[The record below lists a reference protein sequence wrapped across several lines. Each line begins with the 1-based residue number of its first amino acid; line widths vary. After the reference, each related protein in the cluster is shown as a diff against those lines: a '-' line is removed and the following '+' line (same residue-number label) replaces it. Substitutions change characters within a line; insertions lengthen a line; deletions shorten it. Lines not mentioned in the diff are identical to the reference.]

1 MKMRL
6 SLWMLSLAVGLAAT
20 GCITPREHNLPPA
33 ERLMAPGPGVAGP
46 GPGVLPPGIPV
57 ASPFGGGMPGQSG
70 MLGCPPMMGGMPG
83 MMPGMMA
90 GRAAPT
96 VQILFSKPEGMQV
109 RWDVTAQGAFDSVPL
124 VVPGR
129 YNFPQ
134 AAIYRVK
141 QTNIAGREG
150 VELYPTLEIGPTTPR
165 TEAYLAHNA
174 IPVQFTDED
183 FDQVLSGNFV
193 TKVIYLP
200 DPEFQEMALAG
211 VETLVSTRLD
221 PGVDPITEADR
232 RGAIL
237 AVIRLGNKDVEL
249 PGSSS
254 DANPA
259 IPMAGRGRGVVPVSY
274 QTGVG
279 YPPGMMAGQGGPM
292 MGQGGPM
299 MGQGGPMALSM
310 GPSPIG
316 PSGLIPPHVAG
327 ITAPEWGMPYS
338 GTPIGLP
345 GPPHIP
351 FGGPAGLKSYT
362 INNHTRMD
370 IPEPTRHIQVD
381 VRQQPGFSYPQ
392 PPNHANIRESMIE
405 PSLPFNQPQSMMHE
419 TVQ

>member
-1 MKMRL
+1 M
-6 SLWMLSLAVGLAAT
+6 
-20 GCITPREHNLPPA
+20 
-33 ERLMAPGPGVAGP
+33 MA
-46 GPGVLPPGIPV
+46 
-57 ASPFGGGMPGQSG
+57 GMPG
-70 MLGCPPMMGGMPG
+70 MMGGMPG
-83 MMPGMMA
+83 MMA
-90 GRAAPT
+90 GSAAPT
-96 VQILFSKPEGMQV
+96 VQLLFSKPEGMQI
-109 RWDVTAQGAFDSVPL
+109 RWDVAAQGAFDAVPL

-141 QTNIAGREG
+141 LTNIAGREG
-150 VELYPTLEIGPTTPR
+150 VELYPTLEVGPTTPR

-174 IPVQFTDED
+174 IPIQFTDED

-237 AVIRLGNKDVEL
+237 AVIRLGNKDVQL
-249 PGSSS
+249 PGSGSE
-254 DANPA
+254 ATPT
-259 IPMAGRGRGVVPVSY
+259 IPLAGRGQGVMPVSY
-274 QTGVG
+274 QAGVPC
-279 YPPGMMAGQGGPM
+279 PPGAAYGPGGPM
-292 MGQGGPM
+292 PI
-299 MGQGGPMALSM
+299 SM
-310 GPSPIG
+310 GPSPMG

-327 ITAPEWGMPYS
+327 ITAPEWGMPSS

-351 FGGPAGLKSYT
+351 FGGPAGLQSYT
-362 INNHTRMD
+362 IKNHTHMD
-370 IPEPTRHIQVD
+370 IPEPTRHIKVD

-392 PPNHANIRESMIE
+392 PPNHVRIRESMIE
-405 PSLPFNQPQSMMHE
+405 PSLPFGQPHGNMNE
-419 TVQ
+419 NVQ